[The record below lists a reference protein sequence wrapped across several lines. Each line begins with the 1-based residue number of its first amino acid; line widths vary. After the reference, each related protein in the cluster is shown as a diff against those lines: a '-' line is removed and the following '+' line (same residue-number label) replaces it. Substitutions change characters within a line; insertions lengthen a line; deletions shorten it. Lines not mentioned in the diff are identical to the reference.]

1 MGAGRAQGTIDYLL
15 LGGGLAAATAAEALR
30 QRDRAGSIIIVS
42 GDAAYPYHR
51 PPLSKEYL
59 RGEIGT
65 EGTYGA
71 GGIYVHP
78 LDWYESQHV
87 EVLRGANAAAL
98 DAESR
103 SVLLANGMTLH
114 YRALLLATGGRAR
127 RLPIPGAHLPGVHT
141 LRSLADADALR
152 AELSAPGRRLVVI
165 GSRFIGLEVA
175 ASAIMKGAYVTLV
188 DATPRLWRGLM
199 PPALSAYFQE
209 YFTAQGAV
217 LRLGHTPV
225 ALLAGA
231 DGRVGAV
238 RIAPAQGGSTWE
250 DIRCDV
256 VVVGIGIDLN
266 TELAAEA
273 GLALGERRAVLVD
286 DRMQTSVPEIFA
298 AGDIVTYPDPLAGWM
313 HFEHWDH
320 AVASG
325 QAAAA
330 NMTGATSFYHHVPYY
345 FSDQFDLAIN
355 MLGYPFPNAQVVLRG
370 SLADNAFSA
379 LYVYENRLV
388 AALLVNDAS
397 QLDLLRDLIAA
408 GPQVPGNPLVLG
420 DQAFELASLRPSRT
434 PPALP

>member
-1 MGAGRAQGTIDYLL
+1 MSMGRAQGTVDYLL

-51 PPLSKEYL
+51 PPLSKEYF

-65 EGTYGA
+65 EGTYGT
-71 GGIYVHP
+71 GGIYVQP

-87 EVLRGANAAAL
+87 EVLRGVNAAAL

-103 SVLLANGMTLH
+103 SVLLANGTTLR

-127 RLPIPGAHLPGVHT
+127 RLTIPGAHLPGVHT

-152 AELSAPGRRLVVI
+152 AELSEPGRRLVVI

-175 ASAIMKGAYVTLV
+175 ASAIMKGAHVTLV
-188 DATPRLWRGLM
+188 DSTPRLWRGLI

-209 YFTAQGAV
+209 YFTVHGAIFC
-217 LRLGHTPV
+217 LGHVPI
-225 ALLAGA
+225 ALLPGA

-250 DIRCDV
+250 DIFCDV
-256 VVVGIGIDLN
+256 VVVGTGIDLN

-273 GLALGERRAVLVD
+273 ELALGQRRAVLVD

-298 AGDIVTYPDPLAGWM
+298 AGDIVTYPDTLAGWM

-320 AVASG
+320 AMASG

-330 NMTGATSFYHHVPYY
+330 NMTGETEFYRHVPYY

-370 SLADNAFSA
+370 SLANNTFSA
-379 LYVYENRLV
+379 FYVYDNRLV

-408 GPQVPGNPLVLG
+408 GSQVPGNPLVLG
-420 DQAFELASLRPSRT
+420 DPGFDLASLRPSRT
-434 PPALP
+434 PPARS